1 MMNKRAIDCGFR
13 SEVDLMRDV
22 RAVKLAF
29 PHYVDRK
36 DWYCLAKTRIMYAK
50 LAKIEKRFKD
60 IKGHM
65 RIARAA
71 IRILRQIEA

>member
-1 MMNKRAIDCGFR
+1 
-13 SEVDLMRDV
+13 
-22 RAVKLAF
+22 VKLAF